1 MPGMAGKVV
10 GVSGNPDQQATAT
23 GCTDARC
30 ASVIAITTDGA
41 KQITLTVTVGDRILE
56 VVTTKSFGGHVAK
69 GKLVAVGMPG
79 SICCEKP
86 ISRPTLLSAH
96 HLGWAGGGDGAA
108 VMLSDK
114 TCVIGDAAPLEKPK
128 RSEVKLDA
136 LGNVVVEEGVESLY
150 ATKKKKPTKEE
161 KAAAKRAKAEKIRQA
176 KIASGELEPDE
187 EAELVKASKS
197 QLKKIKALVKAKRDD
212 GEECL
217 TDDELEAA
225 GFLAQ

>member
-114 TCVIGDAAPLEKPK
+114 TCVRSGGLIIAATPLKSSVVDAS
-128 RSEVKLDA
+128 RR
-136 LGNVVVEEGVESLY
+136 VVG
-150 ATKKKKPTKEE
+150 TP
-161 KAAAKRAKAEKIRQA
+161 
-176 KIASGELEPDE
+176 ASTTDGYQH
-187 EAELVKASKS
+187 ASR
-197 QLKKIKALVKAKRDD
+197 IY
-212 GEECL
+212 
-217 TDDELEAA
+217 
-225 GFLAQ
+225 FI